1 MMTSDEVGPALL
13 AALGLT
19 TTGVQR
25 IELVLEAG
33 EPVRV
38 RVTSIPNFLQLSEVK
53 FDEYELVRKEAVP
66 E

>member
-1 MMTSDEVGPALL
+1 MTSDEVGPALL

-25 IELVLEAG
+25 IELVLEAN

-38 RVTSIPNFLQLSEVK
+38 RVTSIPGFLQLSEIK